1 LVATPEAGRFYE
13 LIKVKFHDLHKLY
26 HLANDL
32 KTSLKD
38 VIYGERLAST
48 QDKEE
53 LEVAKTKLEEGL
65 GKMMKAEKKGL
76 TSVPASQFLID
87 IYKESASKSVEEF
100 ERKTS
105 SKPAVEL
112 PKVSQKEVPTQEMIN
127 KEALMTTS
135 TQAVQVVDIFAPLKE
150 TYGADDVKL
159 IRKIFASFTKHCP
172 LANRALLEEL
182 KKKAI
187 KELSNG

>member
-1 LVATPEAGRFYE
+1 M
-13 LIKVKFHDLHKLY
+13 Y

-32 KTSLKD
+32 KTGLKD
-38 VIYGERLAST
+38 VLYGERLAST
-48 QDKEE
+48 EDKDE
-53 LEVAKTKLEEGL
+53 LEVAKTKLDEGL
-65 GKMMKAEKKGL
+65 VKIQKVEKKGL
-76 TSVPASQFLID
+76 SSLPSSKLLID
-87 IYKESASKSVEEF
+87 IYKETAKESVKEF

-105 SKPAVEL
+105 QPVENAPIVEVAEEPKPKML
-112 PKVSQKEVPTQEMIN
+112 D
-127 KEALMTTS
+127 KEALSKPVTS
-135 TQAVQVVDIFAPLKE
+135 SSPVIDIFAPLKE
-150 TYGADDVKL
+150 AYGTDDIKL